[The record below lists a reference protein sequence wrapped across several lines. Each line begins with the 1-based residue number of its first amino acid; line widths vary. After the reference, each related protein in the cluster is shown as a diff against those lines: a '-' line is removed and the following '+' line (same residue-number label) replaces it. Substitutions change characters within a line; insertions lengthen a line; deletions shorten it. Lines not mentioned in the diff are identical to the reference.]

1 MINQTRVT
9 VHELKLFITQKC
21 IVKADGATIY
31 DAEDLDLVMPKY
43 NLIEYCSNYSDTI
56 GSSWYYFKDEA
67 TNFNA
72 DIANNRTFKSLE
84 YKTKLFDNTV
94 VDGDNSILK
103 NSVITI
109 PLKYLSNFQRSL
121 EIPLIKCKV
130 ELNVTLTKHCVLPSA
145 CVKYNSVDF
154 NNAIFSIKHTKFY
167 VPVVTLLAKG
177 NQKLSKRLSNEF
189 ERSVY

>member
-1 MINQTRVT
+1 
-9 VHELKLFITQKC
+9 
-21 IVKADGATIY
+21 
-31 DAEDLDLVMPKY
+31 MPKY

-56 GSSWYYFKDEA
+56 GSLWYYFKDEA

-109 PLKYLSNFQRSL
+109 PLKYLSNF
-121 EIPLIKCKV
+121 
-130 ELNVTLTKHCVLPSA
+130 
-145 CVKYNSVDF
+145 
-154 NNAIFSIKHTKFY
+154 
-167 VPVVTLLAKG
+167 
-177 NQKLSKRLSNEF
+177 
-189 ERSVY
+189 